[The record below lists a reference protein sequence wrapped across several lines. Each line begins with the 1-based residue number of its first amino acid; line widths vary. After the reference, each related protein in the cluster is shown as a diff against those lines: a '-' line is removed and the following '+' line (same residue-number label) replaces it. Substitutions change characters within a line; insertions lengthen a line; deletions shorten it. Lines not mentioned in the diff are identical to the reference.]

1 MSFIYLKNKLA
12 GAMNWNRFIAI
23 CYAFGLAG
31 CAVQRAVVAQS
42 AQEKMVGMSREQV
55 LGCMGPPANKAAEG
69 ATEVWSYGS
78 GDGRTISI
86 GSVHAQTDSSFSADR
101 YRNQISGTGTSTT
114 TGLATA
120 TSSRRYCTVN
130 VAMIDG
136 RVSRV
141 NYSGPTGGLLT
152 AGEQCAFAI
161 QNCVQ

>member
-1 MSFIYLKNKLA
+1 MIWSRSISV
-12 GAMNWNRFIAI
+12 
-23 CYAFGLAG
+23 CCAFALAG
-31 CAVQRAVVAQS
+31 CAVQRAVVAHS
-42 AQEKMVGMSREQV
+42 AQDKMVGMSREQV
-55 LGCMGPPANKAAEG
+55 LACMGPPGNKATEG

-101 YRNQISGTGTSTT
+101 YRSQISGTGTSTT
-114 TGLATA
+114 TGVGSMT
-120 TSSRRYCTVN
+120 TSRRYCTIN
-130 VAMIDG
+130 VAMTDG

>member
-1 MSFIYLKNKLA
+1 METRIKSRIENKMIYRLIVIGCALA
-12 GAMNWNRFIAI
+12 T
-23 CYAFGLAG
+23 AG

-42 AQEKMVGMSREQV
+42 AQDKMVGMSREQV
-55 LGCMGPPANKAAEG
+55 LACMGPPGNKAAEG

-78 GDGRTISI
+78 GDGRTISV
-86 GSVHAQTDSSFSADR
+86 GSVHAQTDSSFSTDR
-101 YRNQISGTGTSTT
+101 YRNQISGTGTSNT
-114 TGLATA
+114 TGVGSMT
-120 TSSRRYCTVN
+120 TSRRYCTVN
-130 VAMIDG
+130 VAMTDG

>member
-1 MSFIYLKNKLA
+1 MRSIWGVLLV
-12 GAMNWNRFIAI
+12 GVV
-23 CYAFGLAG
+23 AFVPSG
-31 CAVQRAVVAQS
+31 CAVQRAVVAQN
-42 AQEKMVGMSREQV
+42 AQDKMVGMSREQV
-55 LGCMGPPANKAAEG
+55 LACMGPPGNKAAEG
-69 ATEVWSYGS
+69 TTEVWSYGS
-78 GDGRTISI
+78 GDGRTISV

-114 TGLATA
+114 TGVGSMT
-120 TSSRRYCTVN
+120 TSRRYCTVN
-130 VAMIDG
+130 VAMTDG

>member
-1 MSFIYLKNKLA
+1 MRSIWGVFLV
-12 GAMNWNRFIAI
+12 GVV
-23 CYAFGLAG
+23 AFVLSG

-42 AQEKMVGMSREQV
+42 AQDKMVGMSREQV
-55 LGCMGPPANKAAEG
+55 LACMGPPGNRAAEG
-69 ATEVWSYGS
+69 VTEVWSYGS
-78 GDGRTISI
+78 GDGRTISV

-101 YRNQISGTGTSTT
+101 YRNQISGTGTSIT
-114 TGLATA
+114 TGVGSMT
-120 TSSRRYCTVN
+120 TSRRYCAIN
-130 VAMIDG
+130 VAMTDG